1 MPAVVNTELEGG
13 DACGVNLGDVL
24 CGESRF
30 KKLRPSDS

>member
-30 KKLRPSDS
+30 KKLRPSDG